1 MHYSQHQPATGKSV
15 YSWHGS
21 LSNRK
26 ITLMNDF
33 HRALLKLPQIPLSYI
48 FFFTFL
54 YIVCCHGNTASAKL
68 AIKII

>member
-48 FFFTFL
+48 FFLPSYTL
-54 YIVCCHGNTASAKL
+54 SVVMETQLLLSWL
-68 AIKII
+68 